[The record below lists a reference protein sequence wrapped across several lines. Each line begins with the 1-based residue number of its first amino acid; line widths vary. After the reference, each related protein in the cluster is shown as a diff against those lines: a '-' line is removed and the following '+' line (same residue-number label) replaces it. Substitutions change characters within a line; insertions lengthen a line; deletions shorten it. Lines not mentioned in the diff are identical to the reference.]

1 MVSEQ
6 INEVDKSLVRLTEQ
20 KEKWTWIHKII
31 NERRDATT
39 NTTDIQRIMRV
50 LRTIIH
56 QQIGQLRKKV
66 DKFLDTQTDQ
76 DGIMKK

>member
-1 MVSEQ
+1 MVFEQ
-6 INEVDKSLVRLTEQ
+6 INKVDKFLVRLTEE

-31 NERRDATT
+31 NERRDAET
-39 NTTDIQRIMRV
+39 NTTEIQSIMRV
-50 LRTIIH
+50 LRAIIH
-56 QQIGQLRKKV
+56 QQMGQLRRKV

>member
-1 MVSEQ
+1 MVFEQ
-6 INEVDKSLVRLTEQ
+6 INKIDKSLVRLTEE
-20 KEKWTWIHKII
+20 KEKWNLIHKII

-39 NTTDIQRIMRV
+39 NTIEIQTIMRV
-50 LRTIIH
+50 LWTIIH
-56 QQIGQLRKKV
+56 QQIGQLRKKM